1 MALVFLT
8 GIDLSK
14 NELQNVRVQNLA
26 VDPANPVLGQL
37 YYNTAEKRLK
47 IYDGSAWAGLDTG
60 SVTSVG
66 LANASGESDL
76 AIVGSP
82 ITGAGTMTI
91 KHTNSVTAKTTLGV
105 YPVKIDKHGHVTEI
119 GEALGVVS
127 TTNPG
132 LLPAFSDAFK
142 DAAAL
147 SSGDYVYNAT
157 SGKYRKLPATAFSDT
172 TYTDGTAG
180 YTLKAKQDGGGK
192 EIDTTYAPLSSP
204 ALTGTPTAPT
214 AAEGTNTTQ
223 IATTAF
229 VTAAVSAVAGAMRFK
244 GTVGSGGTV
253 TSLPTSGV
261 KSGDTYKV
269 CSNGAYAS
277 QSAVIGD
284 LFIAT
289 SATPAWAYV
298 PSGDD
303 AGVTSITA
311 GEGLT
316 GGTITSTGTIGLAD
330 SGVTAGMYNG
340 LTVDRYGRVTA
351 AENKGYTRKYAVI
364 LTGDGSASYFT
375 VTHSLDTTDVFVHV
389 YDSDSSAL
397 VMTDVAV
404 ASANTVTVSFAVA
417 PASGK
422 AYRVV
427 VVG

>member
-82 ITGAGTMTI
+82 VTGAGTMTI

-105 YPVKIDKHGHVTEI
+105 YPVKIDKYGHVTEI
-119 GEALGVVS
+119 GTALGVVS

-132 LLPAFSDAFK
+132 LLPAFSSANK
-142 DAAAL
+142 ESSTLA
-147 SSGDYVYNAT
+147 SGDYVYDAT
-157 SGKYRKLPATAFSDT
+157 AGKYRKLPATAFSDT

-180 YTLKAKQDGGGK
+180 YTLKARQDGSGK
-192 EIDTTYAPLSSP
+192 EISATYAPLSSP

-229 VTAAVSAVAGAMRFK
+229 VTAAVSTVAGAMRFK
-244 GTVGSGGTV
+244 GTVGMGGTV
-253 TSLPTSGV
+253 TSLPTTGV

-269 CSNGAYAS
+269 CSNGTYAS

-289 SATPAWAYV
+289 STTPAWAYV

-316 GGTITSTGTIGLAD
+316 GGTITSTGTIGLAN
-330 SGVTAGMYNG
+330 SGVTAGTYNG
-340 LTVDRYGRVTA
+340 FTVDKYGRVTA
-351 AENKGYTRKYAVI
+351 AEDKGYTRKYAAA
-364 LTGDGSASYFT
+364 LTGDGSASDFT
-375 VTHSLDTTDVFVHV
+375 VTHSLGTTDVLVRV

-404 ASANTVTVSFAVA
+404 ASANAVTVSFAQP

-422 AYRVV
+422 AYRAV